1 MGEEQLRAP
10 RGLGVGGLGMG
21 QGSRAQVL
29 TEGPGCPM
37 GPCGPVGPGGPCGE
51 KTDTVASQ
59 MAAEAEGEGWLVWGP
74 QSEARSAPICGWPA
88 VGYLQALDSGPRGSS
103 RVAGA
108 GDGH

>member
-1 MGEEQLRAP
+1 MGEEQLQAP

-21 QGSRAQVL
+21 QRSRAQVL

-59 MAAEAEGEGWLVWGP
+59 MAAETEGEGWSV
-74 QSEARSAPICGWPA
+74 
-88 VGYLQALDSGPRGSS
+88 
-103 RVAGA
+103 
-108 GDGH
+108 